1 MVRLPTFGARLSES
15 PDNAF
20 EAVSHENG
28 AVELSVRKLSD
39 QHVEIAVRDNGPG
52 IPEDIRERLF
62 EPFVSSGKQ
71 YGTGLGLTVVQKII
85 QDHGGE
91 ITVKSTSQ
99 EGTVFRVVL
108 PLVL

>member
-1 MVRLPTFGARLSES
+1 
-15 PDNAF
+15 
-20 EAVSHENG
+20 
-28 AVELSVRKLSD
+28 
-39 QHVEIAVRDNGPG
+39 VEIAVRDNGPG

-99 EGTVFRVVL
+99 EGTIFRVVL
-108 PLVL
+108 PLVLEPRQKTNEGEHVRSVAPLIQ